1 MKRLLATIALIAL
14 LPLALLLQ
22 SADTPST
29 SAEWRLPDL
38 PFFDAGDYTIAEGGL
53 GECTL
58 CVRSTLPVV
67 PADGETEATLTLTLT
82 DAGGEPV
89 PDHLLALLFN
99 DGDGQLMPESPLTD
113 SSGEATFLYRAGRLA
128 ILNQLVVLDTATG
141 ATFEFDLPTSLSA
154 VLTVELVSPAEYEA
168 RKAASATRPDIF
180 DLTLTAIPD
189 VLPADMVSSSRLT
202 AHLTYK
208 DGRPAAGFP
217 IVFRIASGYGSIVQ
231 DAKLTDRDGFIEA
244 FYQVSDRVGTVL
256 IEAVEQTTGARASVE
271 ITVVRAGPAKLQ
283 LFFDD
288 AGILSDEP
296 ALMPADGASC
306 LSLVARV
313 LSLADT
319 PIAGVKVRF
328 KLKEELGRIEVFDE
342 VSDAAGEVHAAFVA
356 GTFTGVEEITAFI
369 ISELPASE

>member
-1 MKRLLATIALIAL
+1 MKRLLATTALIAL

-38 PFFDAGDYTIAEGGL
+38 PFFDAGDYTIAEGAL

-217 IVFRIASGYGSIVQ
+217 VSFRIVSGYGGVTQ
-231 DAKLTDRDGFIEA
+231 EQKLTDADGVISG
-244 FYQVSDRVGTVL
+244 FYRVGNRIGTV
-256 IEAVEQTTGARASVE
+256 IVEAVEQTTGKRASVE
-271 ITVVRAGPAKLQ
+271 IVVVEAGPAKLK
-283 LFFDD
+283 LWLEDD
-288 AGILSDEP
+288 GGGVFAER
-296 ALMPADGASC
+296 AVMPADGVATMMVVAQV
-306 LSLVARV
+306 LSLV
-313 LSLADT
+313 DT
-319 PIAGVKVRF
+319 PIAGARVQF
-328 KLKEELGRIEVFDE
+328 KLVNELGRLEVMEAETDG
-342 VSDAAGEVHAAFVA
+342 SGCIHALYTAGA
-356 GTFTGVEEITAFI
+356 FTGTEQI
-369 ISELPASE
+369 IAYLISG